1 MEVSQMTVNAAEIAR
16 IVNDSGLGLEQ
27 LRKDGLLP
35 VNVKA
40 ARKIMNDGGYQYD
53 RATKQWTQDAAAPIA
68 KPLPAAA
75 AALSDDE
82 VIALK
87 QLAQQIL
94 SGNKDVTPVTNES
107 PDVQLYERTRRLP
120 KSTTTRKTYVVD
132 DQIAAR
138 FDALAD
144 RSNIDKSQL
153 LTLALTDF
161 LTKYDG

>member
-1 MEVSQMTVNAAEIAR
+1 MAINAAEIAR
-16 IVNDSGLGLEQ
+16 IVNDSGLSLEQ

-40 ARKIMNDGGYQYD
+40 ARKIMNEGGYFYD
-53 RATKQWTQDAAAPIA
+53 RTAKQWTQDAAAPIA
-68 KPLPAAA
+68 KPA

-82 VIALK
+82 LNALK

-94 SGNKDVTPVTNES
+94 NGNKDITAVTNES
-107 PDVQLYERTRRLP
+107 PDVQLYERTRKLD
-120 KSTTTRKTYVVD
+120 KGTTTRKTYVVD